1 MACAKRDFKVEVQ
14 AVPVPDQEMT
24 ELIIR
29 ALFGCSPAEAA
40 KICLDEMRALNESDK
55 EVTA

>member
-1 MACAKRDFKVEVQ
+1 MVSMKHEFQIEVR
-14 AVPVPDQEMT
+14 AIPVPDDEMT
-24 ELIIR
+24 EMIIR

>member
-1 MACAKRDFKVEVQ
+1 MKHEFQIEVR
-14 AVPVPDQEMT
+14 AIPVPDDEMT
-24 ELIIR
+24 EMIIR